1 MTMSTTAEP
10 KVTIPGSFGETFTVT
25 PGRIDDA
32 ARLAFES
39 GQCHALA
46 RTLSDATGWP
56 MALIIDDEC
65 AYDPDL
71 CADDDIAEGL
81 CACQLRHIVVV
92 RPDGQHVDITGA
104 HAPGAVPGY
113 EGAPTTPLTED
124 LWQHLLDSPDWRTPA
139 LNVACTFVA
148 PLIASLP

>member
-1 MTMSTTAEP
+1 MSLSTTAP
-10 KVTIPGSFGETFTVT
+10 TVTIPGAFGETFTVT

-32 ARLAFES
+32 ALRAFRS

-46 RTLSDATGWP
+46 RAVSDTTGWP
-56 MALIIDDEC
+56 MALIIDAEC

-81 CACQLRHIVVV
+81 CTCQLRHIVVV

-104 HAPGAVPGY
+104 HAPGTVPGY
-113 EGAPTTPLTED
+113 EGAPATPLTED
-124 LWQHLLDSPDWRTPA
+124 LWQHLLNSADWRTPA
-139 LNVACTFVA
+139 LHVARTFVA